1 MDIKSSGS
9 FREFESGAIR
19 DDGNGEKGRMDLVP
33 LGVVGAIMC
42 DSILINL
49 DIYMRTGDRSCII
62 DAIKEFVSKN
72 YPDMQTAI
80 LDVSLHYRDGAT
92 KYKPRNWE
100 KGINLSSYID
110 SGARHYL
117 KVLRGDEDEPH
128 HRAFLW
134 NMFGALWTH
143 ANKPEM
149 IDLPFKDNVFVN
161 IGDDVEKTAKELDE
175 KKLNKLVSIWQKYH
189 SEGE

>member
-9 FREFESGAIR
+9 FREFSSGAIR

-62 DAIKEFVSKN
+62 DAIKEFISKN

-117 KVLRGDEDEPH
+117 KVLIGDEDEPH
-128 HRAFLW
+128 TRAFLW

-149 IDLPFKDNVFVN
+149 IDLPFA
-161 IGDDVEKTAKELDE
+161 EK
-175 KKLNKLVSIWQKYH
+175 
-189 SEGE
+189 GE